1 MESIA
6 DVLVVAIVFGAILGG
21 GIVKLILNH
30 RKEVR
35 ALEISERNTMSQEEQ
50 ESLKKQ
56 IGELKRRVEVL
67 ERIVTDSKY
76 QLEKEI
82 ASL

>member
-1 MESIA
+1 MA
-6 DVLVVAIVFGAILGG
+6 DVLIVAIVFSAIFGG

-35 ALEISERNTMSQEEQ
+35 ALEISERKQMNNEERDD
-50 ESLKKQ
+50 LNKQ
-56 IGELKRRVEVL
+56 IEDLKQRVEVL
-67 ERIVTDSKY
+67 ERIVTDNRY
-76 QLEKEI
+76 QLDKEI

>member
-1 MESIA
+1 MA
-6 DVLVVAIVFGAILGG
+6 DVLIVAIVFGAIFGG

-35 ALEISERNTMSQEEQ
+35 ALEISERKQMNKEERDG
-50 ESLKKQ
+50 LNKQ
-56 IGELKRRVEVL
+56 IEDLKQRIEVL
-67 ERIVTDSKY
+67 ERIVTDNKY
-76 QLEKEI
+76 QLDKEI

>member
-1 MESIA
+1 ME
-6 DVLVVAIVFGAILGG
+6 DVLIVFIVFGAIFGG

-30 RKEVR
+30 RKEVKV
-35 ALEISERNTMSQEEQ
+35 LEISDRNQMAKEERD
-50 ESLKKQ
+50 SLKKQ
-56 IGELKRRVEVL
+56 VEDLKQRVEVL

-76 QLEKEI
+76 QLDKEI